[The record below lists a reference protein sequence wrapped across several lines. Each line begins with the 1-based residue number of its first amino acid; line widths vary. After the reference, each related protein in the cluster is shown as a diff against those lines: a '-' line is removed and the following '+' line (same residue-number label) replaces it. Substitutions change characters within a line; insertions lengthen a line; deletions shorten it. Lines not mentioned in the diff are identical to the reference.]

1 MQREEDGMDDDKILQ
16 LDTGKVVEISD
27 YLPDD
32 ENIHPGE
39 QSFHDGLAR
48 SVQMALDDGLT
59 AAQIVGVLYLVM
71 RRFSEQA
78 DEW

>member
-1 MQREEDGMDDDKILQ
+1 MDDDKILQ
-16 LDTGKVVEISD
+16 LDTGKVVEIRD

-32 ENIHPGE
+32 ENVHPGE
-39 QSFHDGLAR
+39 QALYDGLAH

-59 AAQIVGVLYLVM
+59 AAQIVGILYLAM